1 MKPKTRI
8 RDILFPEGGKARK
21 KLRKINR
28 FLHGKK
34 INDPEEHIRNAY
46 DEWMELNDPTEEELE
61 DAKMELFPCSRTI
74 YINENEEAF
83 FPGVIKLSF
92 DD

>member
-1 MKPKTRI
+1 MDKDFFKKNFKN
-8 RDILFPEGGKARK
+8 LFS
-21 KLRKINR
+21 
-28 FLHGKK
+28 
-34 INDPEEHIRNAY
+34 
-46 DEWMELNDPTEEELE
+46 PTEEELE

>member
-46 DEWMELNDPTEEELE
+46 DEWMELTSYLVQSS
-61 DAKMELFPCSRTI
+61 AKTCYNF
-74 YINENEEAF
+74 
-83 FPGVIKLSF
+83 GSF
-92 DD
+92 